1 MSAAPKRRLTIEEY
15 FAIEREAPFKSEFFD
30 GEVFAMAGA
39 TSHHNIIKS
48 NIEGELYGRL
58 KGGPCRTMSSDQRV
72 KVDRTGLVAYPD
84 IVIYCGKLEFA
95 VEDQDTICNPVAI
108 IEVLSP
114 STEKYNR
121 GMKFRNYQLI
131 PSFKEYILV
140 DQDEAV
146 CERFIRQE
154 DGSWALV
161 SFVGLES
168 ELAFTSVE
176 ARIPLKD
183 IYAGV
188 TFPEL
193 PQDHAVPPRVID

>member
-30 GEVFAMAGA
+30 GEMFAMEGA
-39 TSHHNIIKS
+39 TSSHNIIKS

-72 KVDRTGLVAYPD
+72 KVERTGLVTYPD
-84 IVIYCGKLEFA
+84 VLIVCGKQEFA
-95 VEDQDTICNPVAI
+95 VEDEHTLVNPVAI

-121 GMKFRNYQLI
+121 GAKFRNYQQI

-140 DQDEAV
+140 DQNEAV
-146 CERFIRQE
+146 CERFIRQV

-168 ELAFTSVE
+168 ELVFTSVE

-188 TFPEL
+188 TFPVL
-193 PQDHAVPPRVID
+193 PPDHAISPK

>member
-1 MSAAPKRRLTIEEY
+1 MSVVPRRRLTLEEY
-15 FAIEREAPFKSEFFD
+15 FAIERAAPYKSEFFD
-30 GEVFAMAGA
+30 GEMFAMAGA
-39 TSHHNIIKS
+39 TSVHNIIKS
-48 NIEGELYGRL
+48 NLEGELYGRL

-72 KVDRTGLVAYPD
+72 KVDRTGLVTYPD
-84 IVIYCGKLEFA
+84 IVIYCGQLEFA
-95 VEDQDTICNPVAI
+95 VEDQDTISNPVAI

-114 STEKYNR
+114 STEKYVR
-121 GMKFRNYQLI
+121 GTKFRNYQLI

-161 SFVGLES
+161 SFVGIES
-168 ELAFTSVE
+168 ELVFTSVE

-183 IYAGV
+183 IYTGV
-188 TFPEL
+188 TFPEAS
-193 PQDHAVPPRVID
+193 QDHAVPPK